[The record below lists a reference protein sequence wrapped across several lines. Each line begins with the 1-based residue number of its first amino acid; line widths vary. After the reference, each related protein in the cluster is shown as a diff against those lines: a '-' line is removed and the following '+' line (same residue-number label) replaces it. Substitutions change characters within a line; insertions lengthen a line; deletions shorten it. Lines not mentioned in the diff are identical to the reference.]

1 MVKHNNMLSDVHK
14 VKCSHR
20 FVKPV
25 LNQAGK
31 KKSRRLARQKKASA
45 SGVTPTGYLRPLVHM
60 PSRRYNY
67 KLRFG
72 RGFTLQELK
81 AAGLGK
87 KVARSVGVAVD
98 HRRTNKCAESLNL
111 NVNRLK
117 TYLSKLVVFPRKKNA
132 KKGFSGL
139 PSDTPREKLQTLA
152 LSKQSVKKVMPVVQ
166 EFVSEAPREVTESE
180 RSVNVYQKL
189 RVARKA
195 AKAKKS
201 ANAEA

>member
-1 MVKHNNMLSDVHK
+1 MLSDVHR

-31 KKSRRLARQKKASA
+31 KKRRRLARQRKAAA
-45 SGVTPTGYLRPLVHM
+45 SGLTPTGYLRPLVHM
-60 PSRRYNY
+60 PTRRYNY

-87 KVARSVGVAVD
+87 KVARSIGVSVD
-98 HRRTNKCAESLNL
+98 HRRTNKCSESLNL

-117 TYLSKLVVFPRKKNA
+117 TYLSKLVLFPRKKHA
-132 KKGFSGL
+132 KKGFAGL
-139 PSDTPREKLQTLA
+139 PSDTPREKLRTMA
-152 LSKQSVKKVMPVVQ
+152 LTKQSVKKVMPVVQ
-166 EFVSEAPREVTESE
+166 EFVSEPPREVTEKDTST
-180 RSVNVYQKL
+180 NVYHKL

-201 ANAEA
+201 ATTES